1 MGLKEVRQQH
11 PELMIDLVE
20 LISRFDKSKTGKFT
34 NFLVKIFKEKA
45 TKEIDPNTELRENSI
60 PDYKNR
66 IEYSL
71 IYHIRDMFGSEN
83 LENLE
88 LFADHLE
95 NDRVR
100 KEKRDINLYNS
111 WEEISQ
117 ELSLIAVKQALKK
130 SQKDIIKVLENDE
143 WLFIKPLSI
152 EASLTYGAGT
162 KWCTA
167 SRNHRDHF
175 YRYSERG
182 VLIYAINKVNGK
194 KFGIFSEV
202 FGKNTIRVESQSP
215 EFSIWNAADDRID
228 TIQTQIPFHLMA
240 EIYKIATT
248 DKSNMF
254 YFSESEITK
263 FVGMKK
269 SRSQEE
275 VAVPAPDNDWYMNN
289 TEPGL
294 NVIID

>member
-1 MGLKEVRQQH
+1 MGLKEVKQQH
-11 PELMIDLVE
+11 PELVIDLVE

-45 TKEIDPNTELRENSI
+45 TREFHDDHVRENGL

-66 IEYSL
+66 IEYDI

-83 LENLE
+83 LSNLE

-117 ELSLIAVKQALKK
+117 ELSLITVKQALKK

-152 EASLTYGAGT
+152 DASLTYGAGT

-215 EFSIWNAADDRID
+215 EFSIWNASDDRID
-228 TIQTQIPFHLMA
+228 SVQTQIPFHLMA

-248 DKSNMF
+248 DKPNMS

-269 SRSQEE
+269 LRSQEE
-275 VAVPAPDNDWYMNN
+275 VPVLIENDQWGY